1 MTELLI
7 AARASQSGDQSG
19 VTSAST
25 HGQEDSPSPS
35 KAEDRPDSVLE
46 KVAMAAGAAVLNL
59 LWLADPALSPC
70 PPIRH
75 AMLNALQVL
84 AGFTMDGRGSV
95 GKVRS
100 ALKTSW
106 EVNFADTVRPGSSG
120 RVVPGRSVLV
130 AAVVG
135 TAVRCRLGRA
145 LVEEPGS
152 AGVGPTDGEEGAET
166 SPENEVQFAASLLT
180 SPDTD
185 VRDSAIKAT
194 KKFFGPGSGHDRKA
208 RVSQKASLLV
218 WAAAAN
224 ALMCE
229 VHPPN
234 VRRLV
239 RLLSR
244 VGMCLRGCPLPDS
257 VGLLWDHLRGLCED
271 GAAGGSEE
279 VHAGAL
285 EVMGV
290 IVRLGKPVEEAS
302 RSAVDL
308 DEYAGLLEAAAD
320 ALMPVAT
327 RAASAASLA
336 SSRLLGTAAPGHLGD
351 RTGPGSCDIG
361 AFVRLWFVALSLLQD
376 DEERVRTCAARACAA
391 AADSSSPQVTA
402 VDGVPASS
410 EGGGRVDLFAGE
422 SISSRWTSRLP
433 D

>member
-1 MTELLI
+1 
-7 AARASQSGDQSG
+7 
-19 VTSAST
+19 
-25 HGQEDSPSPS
+25 
-35 KAEDRPDSVLE
+35 
-46 KVAMAAGAAVLNL
+46 
-59 LWLADPALSPC
+59 
-70 PPIRH
+70 
-75 AMLNALQVL
+75 
-84 AGFTMDGRGSV
+84 
-95 GKVRS
+95 
-100 ALKTSW
+100 
-106 EVNFADTVRPGSSG
+106 
-120 RVVPGRSVLV
+120 
-130 AAVVG
+130 
-135 TAVRCRLGRA
+135 
-145 LVEEPGS
+145 
-152 AGVGPTDGEEGAET
+152 
-166 SPENEVQFAASLLT
+166 
-180 SPDTD
+180 
-185 VRDSAIKAT
+185 
-194 KKFFGPGSGHDRKA
+194 
-208 RVSQKASLLV
+208 
-218 WAAAAN
+218 
-224 ALMCE
+224 MCE

-320 ALMPVAT
+320 ALMPVAM

-336 SSRLLGTAAPGHLGD
+336 SSRLLGTASPGHLGD

-402 VDGVPASS
+402 VEGVPASS
-410 EGGGRVDLFAGE
+410 EGGGRVDLFAVDLALARLAGLAEDPRDDGRAAGQLALNLLRVLASPQETSGE
-422 SISSRWTSRLP
+422 NLATVHDSVDVDAVTDAGAQGFGDGDVDAAIGETSEDGEMIFGREERNQFQEPGLFALVAAPYLRRVLLALDARDRTMPGAVVQGLAGVLDGLAEKLEGLKDAPSATWLPAVYLGITSATAVGGAVLEFTVSHRARKHHGDGHGGREGDAGLSSEVARAVKACEDFEAVLDGNESVHP
-433 D
+433 DVWRGVGLALRAARQ